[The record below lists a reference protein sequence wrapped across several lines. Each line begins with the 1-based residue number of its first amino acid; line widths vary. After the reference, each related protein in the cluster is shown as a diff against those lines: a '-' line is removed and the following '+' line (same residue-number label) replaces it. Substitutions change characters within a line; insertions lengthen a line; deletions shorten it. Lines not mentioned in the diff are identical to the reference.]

1 MIAKIKSSEG
11 YADIE
16 INNLICH
23 CGFCDNFDE
32 HDARIE
38 LNFKEQQLMYTC
50 SKCHKLNVVVF
61 GKEKPPPYPSISIG
75 R

>member
-1 MIAKIKSSEG
+1 MIAKIRSSEG

-16 INNLICH
+16 INNLVCH
-23 CGFCDNFDE
+23 CAFCDNHDE

-38 LNFKEQQLMYTC
+38 LNFREQKLMYTC
-50 SKCHKLNVVVF
+50 SKCHKMNTVEF
-61 GKEKPPPYPSISIG
+61 GKEKPPPYPHSRIS